1 MILKKPFQDE
11 RPCGYDYAA
20 PRKCQKTCIPT
31 SHKSNT
37 ASNITECR
45 KQSFDSGYKSF
56 EWSETAKECLQ
67 NSQCLPT
74 PTLLPTSSHPIPH
87 IYSLACL
94 ALQTPHTCKRLNPP
108 LVETYFCSRCACPEG
123 YKYYRGRMEGFT
135 SSRMVHVPWDY
146 KYKSNH
152 TSIEN
157 CHQLCEA
164 FIQCT
169 VKKSFFNWIKV

>member
-1 MILKKPFQDE
+1 MNGLVDMTMQP
-11 RPCGYDYAA
+11 A
-20 PRKCQKTCIPT
+20 PRKCKKTCIPT

-123 YKYYRGRMEGFT
+123 YKYYHGT
-135 SSRMVHVPWDY
+135 I
-146 KYKSNH
+146 NINQ
-152 TSIEN
+152 TI
-157 CHQLCEA
+157 HQLKTAINFARHSFSAQLEH
-164 FIQCT
+164 FLQLDQSLIIRPL
-169 VKKSFFNWIKV
+169 KKN